1 MDNSAVEVLAVF
13 IPIIGIIGLF
23 TMIVYLRKFENTEKM
38 AMIEKGVDPA
48 LFTKKT
54 RANTSGPLRAAL
66 LLIGAGTGLLFAYFL
81 DRAWNME
88 EVAYFSMLFIFG
100 GVGLGLAYIV
110 EEKKIKEEQGRN

>member
-48 LFTKKT
+48 LFTKKS

-66 LLIGAGTGLLFAYFL
+66 LLIGAGTGLLFAHFL
-81 DRAWNME
+81 DRAYDME

-100 GVGLGLAYIV
+100 GAGLGLAYIV